1 MNGKAAERRTLIEE
15 LRLLELTLD
24 HWIIRTAAADGY
36 KPNEE
41 WIAGRAA
48 CVLEISACVG
58 KLQAITKRPR
68 DKTVQAQ
75 HPSADLA
82 TSPAALVTV
91 LA

>member
-1 MNGKAAERRTLIEE
+1 MNGHAAERLALIGE
-15 LRLLELTLD
+15 LRQLELMLD
-24 HWIIRTAAADGY
+24 HWIIRTAATAGY

-75 HPSADLA
+75 HETTDLTA
-82 TSPAALVTV
+82 SPAALVEV